1 MLSVG
6 PSAAAPCARVITQGV
21 PGVLWDPLGP
31 PPDPLE
37 TPGPPVVGWRF
48 ACGARDRVISDCHK
62 ILGPIVT
69 FGDRLS
75 RLSVPIVTA
84 IVTGVFR

>member
-1 MLSVG
+1 VAARTPASVAAVLASG
-6 PSAAAPCARVITQGV
+6 IAQAPPCTTSAGRRAG
-21 PGVLWDPLGP
+21 GS
-31 PPDPLE
+31 
-37 TPGPPVVGWRF
+37 
-48 ACGARDRVISDCHK
+48 GAGRVISDCHK

-84 IVTGVFR
+84 IVTGVFH